1 MKKICFALMCMV
13 GLAMMTACGN
23 KAEKADAEN
32 VEQKSENVDEEVGEE
47 VDAEAEAA
55 VVAYE
60 EYYVKYDDLMKRSEA
75 GEDILEAILLLN
87 ESAYGI
93 SEDLIKTESKRNA
106 DQNAR
111 VKAVEDKIEAWKKK
125 TFGEE

>member
-1 MKKICFALMCMV
+1 MKKIYFALMFMI

-32 VEQKSENVDEEVGEE
+32 VEQKSEEVGEE
-47 VDAEAEAA
+47 IGEEVDVDAEAA

-75 GEDILEAILLLN
+75 GEEIFEELMALQETSYD
-87 ESAYGI
+87 I
-93 SEDLIKTESKRNA
+93 SEKLITTESKRNA
-106 DQNAR
+106 NQKAR
-111 VKAVEDKIEAWKKK
+111 VKAVEEKIDAWQKKVM
-125 TFGEE
+125 GE

>member
-1 MKKICFALMCMV
+1 MFMI

-32 VEQKSENVDEEVGEE
+32 VEQKSEEVGEEVGEE
-47 VDAEAEAA
+47 VDVDAEAA

-75 GEDILEAILLLN
+75 GEEIFEELMALQETSYD
-87 ESAYGI
+87 I
-93 SEDLIKTESKRNA
+93 SEKLITTESKRNA
-106 DQNAR
+106 NQKAR
-111 VKAVEDKIEAWKKK
+111 VKAVEEKIDAWQKKVL
-125 TFGEE
+125 GE

>member
-1 MKKICFALMCMV
+1 MKKIYFALMFMI

-32 VEQKSENVDEEVGEE
+32 VEQKSEEVGEE
-47 VDAEAEAA
+47 VDVDAEAA

-75 GEDILEAILLLN
+75 GEEIFEELMALQETSYD
-87 ESAYGI
+87 I
-93 SEDLIKTESKRNA
+93 SEKLITTESKRNA
-106 DQNAR
+106 NQKAR
-111 VKAVEDKIEAWKKK
+111 VKAVEEKIDAWQKKVL
-125 TFGEE
+125 GE